1 MVRKEFIQM
10 RRDPLT
16 LAMLLVI
23 PAMYLLLF
31 GFAVRTEVRH
41 LPTVVLDESRTAESR
56 RLVSVLE
63 QTQNFRVAG
72 AVADRGALRRAV
84 ERGDARAA
92 IVVPPGF
99 ARDLKL
105 GRGAQAQVIVDAAD
119 PMSSS
124 AALAGAALAA
134 RVLPGRARARAA
146 PRRAGRGAARAP
158 VVQPGAPQQHVRGAR
173 HHRPA
178 AHHHA
183 ARGDGDGRGAR
194 ARGGDARA
202 ARGDA
207 RRPGQHDVGQGDPVR
222 GRRVPPDDERA
233 RAGRRGVRRARARQP
248 PAALRAERAVHRGQP
263 RARACSSRR
272 CRARRTARSSSPRS

>member
-84 ERGDARAA
+84 ERGEARAA

-99 ARDLKL
+99 ARDLK
-105 GRGAQAQVIVDAAD
+105 
-119 PMSSS
+119 
-124 AALAGAALAA
+124 
-134 RVLPGRARARAA
+134 
-146 PRRAGRGAARAP
+146 RR
-158 VVQPGAPQQHVRGAR
+158 
-173 HHRPA
+173 
-178 AHHHA
+178 
-183 ARGDGDGRGAR
+183 
-194 ARGGDARA
+194 
-202 ARGDA
+202 
-207 RRPGQHDVGQGDPVR
+207 
-222 GRRVPPDDERA
+222 
-233 RAGRRGVRRARARQP
+233 
-248 PAALRAERAVHRGQP
+248 
-263 RARACSSRR
+263 
-272 CRARRTARSSSPRS
+272 